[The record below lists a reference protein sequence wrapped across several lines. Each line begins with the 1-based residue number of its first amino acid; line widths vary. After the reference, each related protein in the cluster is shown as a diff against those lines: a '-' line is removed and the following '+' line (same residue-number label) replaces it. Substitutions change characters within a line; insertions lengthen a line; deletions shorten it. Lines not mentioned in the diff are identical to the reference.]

1 MFSVVFETSFDD
13 LLYRLVQR
21 DFMMCDHVVD
31 ERQDFVKLPRVAL
44 VLVLGLLSIL
54 FDGVAHFIPVIIDRV
69 LFNLIIQ
76 GHH

>member
-1 MFSVVFETSFDD
+1 MFSVVFEASFDD

-54 FDGVAHFIPVIIDRV
+54 FDGVAYFIPVIIDRV
-69 LFNLIIQ
+69 IFNLIIQ